1 MPLSKKI
8 LNKLIEKKISVST
21 AESCTGGLLAYSFVK
36 NKDSSKVY
44 KGGYITYS
52 NEMKIKELK
61 VKKVSLNKNG
71 AVSYQVAEEMIEGLF
86 KKNKTKLCLSTT
98 GIAGPGNDGT
108 SKKIG
113 YVYVGIASK
122 TWAIAEATQIGGNRQ
137 ENKEGFVHFALLTA
151 IRHWDQ
157 AMELAETNRL
167 KDLEQREAKAREDAL
182 AEIERN
188 KRAAAAA
195 QETAWQ
201 SQTWSGENPNVEGK
215 GMGIDVHWDDESLE
229 D

>member
-8 LNKLIEKKISVST
+8 LNKLIKKNISVST

-71 AVSYQVAEEMIEGLF
+71 AVSYQVAEEMIEGLY

-98 GIAGPGNDGT
+98 GIAGPGGSTKNKPVGLIFIGIRFNKKNIILKKNFKGT
-108 SKKIG
+108 RIQIQKKCINFILR
-113 YVYVGIASK
+113 YLDNLI
-122 TWAIAEATQIGGNRQ
+122 
-137 ENKEGFVHFALLTA
+137 
-151 IRHWDQ
+151 
-157 AMELAETNRL
+157 
-167 KDLEQREAKAREDAL
+167 
-182 AEIERN
+182 
-188 KRAAAAA
+188 
-195 QETAWQ
+195 
-201 SQTWSGENPNVEGK
+201 
-215 GMGIDVHWDDESLE
+215 
-229 D
+229 